1 VITRVALVTGG
12 ARGIGAATV
21 SALVARGYGVVVLDA
36 PGQIPGLTYPLST
49 EEDLHRLRE
58 AFGDSVATLSGDVRL
73 LADQHEA
80 VALAKD
86 RFGRLDVVIAAA
98 GVATG
103 GHAAWEHD
111 TEQFNINFEVNV
123 LGVHRSAQAAIPVL
137 LANHEPRTS
146 RFIALASSAAV
157 KGHDRL
163 AAYTASKHAVAGYVK
178 SLAADLGKSGVTANA
193 VLPGS
198 TRTLLLEACAGFY
211 DLDSV
216 EDFAE
221 HHLTGRLLEP
231 REVAEVI
238 CFLAS
243 EASSAL
249 TGALVPADGGMTA
262 G

>member
-1 VITRVALVTGG
+1 MTTRVALVTGG

-21 SALVARGYGVVVLDA
+21 AQLVDQNYGVVVLDA
-36 PGQIPGLTYPLST
+36 PGHVAGLSYALST
-49 EEDLHRLRE
+49 EEDLALLRE
-58 AFGDSVATLSGDVRL
+58 TFGDAVATLAGDVRS
-73 LADQHEA
+73 LADQHAA

-111 TEQFNINFEVNV
+111 TEQFNVNFDVNV
-123 LGVHRSAQAAIPVL
+123 LGVHRSAQAAIPTL
-137 LANHEPRTS
+137 LSNNEPRTS
-146 RFIALASSAAV
+146 RFIAIASSAAV
-157 KGHDRL
+157 KGHDKL
-163 AAYTASKHAVAGYVK
+163 AAYAASKHAVAGYVR
-178 SLAADLGKSGVTANA
+178 SLAADLGGSGVTANA

-198 TRTLLLEACAGFY
+198 TRTALLEACARFY

-216 EDFAE
+216 EAFAE
-221 HHLTGRLLEP
+221 HHLTGKLLQP
-231 REVAEVI
+231 SEVAAVI

-243 EASSAL
+243 EASSAI
-249 TGALVPADGGMTA
+249 TGALIPADGGMTA